1 MCILL
6 ALQHYLTMFGS
17 TMSIPLILAPELCLK
32 RDDPDVAYLMST
44 MFFFSGIATLL
55 QVTLGI
61 RLPLIQGGS
70 FTMLGCQ
77 LTEH

>member
-17 TMSIPLILAPELCLK
+17 TMSIPLFLAPQFCLEQ
-32 RDDPDVAYLMST
+32 DDPDVAYIMST
-44 MFFFSGIATLL
+44 MFFFSGIATLI

-61 RLPLIQGGS
+61 RLPLIQGGGFS
-70 FTMLGCQ
+70 FLG
-77 LTEH
+77 

>member
-1 MCILL
+1 MCIML
-6 ALQHYLTMFGS
+6 ALQHYLTMFGA

-55 QVTLGI
+55 QAEI
-61 RLPLIQGGS
+61 I
-70 FTMLGCQ
+70 
-77 LTEH
+77 